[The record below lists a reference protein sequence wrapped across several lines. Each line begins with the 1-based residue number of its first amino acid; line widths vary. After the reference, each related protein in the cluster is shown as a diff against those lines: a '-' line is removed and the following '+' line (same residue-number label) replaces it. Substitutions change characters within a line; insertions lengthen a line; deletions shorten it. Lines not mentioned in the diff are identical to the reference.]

1 MYNEYLIEN
10 KKRFIEVLL
19 EVGIHSYLSEFLVED
34 YSVELVKDMNFDL
47 ITLVIYNTANGYH
60 KRVEHYY
67 VIFGESVVSYQ
78 NPKNSILDS
87 IARIFTKLLV
97 ENGFIYMLE
106 PIKSSFS
113 HPELSDGS

>member
-1 MYNEYLIEN
+1 MYNDYLMEN

-34 YSVELVKDMNFDL
+34 YSVELGADMDFDL
-47 ITLVIYNTANGYH
+47 IKLVIYNSSNGYH
-60 KRVEHYY
+60 KRTEHCY
-67 VIFGESVVSYQ
+67 VIFQENVVSYK

-97 ENGFIYMLE
+97 GNGFIYMLE
-106 PIKSSFS
+106 PIKSS
-113 HPELSDGS
+113 